1 MALMVGIY
9 FFLPIKQML
18 LFSKTFDFFLP
29 SLPQGKKGLRIPDIQ
44 AALQSSN
51 FCARYGVSHKNK
63 VVQLGYYSGDRR
75 HIFFTN
81 NTTIDI
87 DFVHCFITKFSP
99 FCSVF
104 FFNLELISMV
114 LVFYLTSNVLSVGQ
128 QGFSTSMLIS
138 DINYFQM
145 AVKEVWS
152 LRLVQ

>member
-51 FCARYGVSHKNK
+51 FCARYGVPHKNK

-75 HIFFTN
+75 HIFSQIILQQT
-81 NTTIDI
+81 
-87 DFVHCFITKFSP
+87 
-99 FCSVF
+99 
-104 FFNLELISMV
+104 LISFIFTF
-114 LVFYLTSNVLSVGQ
+114 LYCFFQLGTNFYGTCFLSNFSCVVCRIGLQYLYANFGYKLLSNGC
-128 QGFSTSMLIS
+128 
-138 DINYFQM
+138 
-145 AVKEVWS
+145 
-152 LRLVQ
+152 